1 MHTGHDGINCA
12 AMEES
17 KIFKSPPAPSYY
29 EQNTILSLH
38 FGGDADTLKTLPTF
52 RHVPWFPQSW
62 IIRVLSAGLQ
72 SAVSGVWRGA
82 VTLITAV
89 STLQQVC
96 SACSTQLTFQR
107 RGWWQRH
114 VMSFCTRRQKQ
125 SWPGAKALRTHAIAE
140 YVTGQMSSRIADP
153 GLSYLLWF
161 GVECGVIICE
171 MRHSRYSIT
180 PVTRV
185 TGDWAAPGSPG
196 NIPDN
201 REYFNINIYLH
212 NWI

>member
-1 MHTGHDGINCA
+1 MHTGHGGIICA
-12 AMEES
+12 AEWWRAKYLNHLLLLLITS
-17 KIFKSPPAPSYY
+17 KIRSCHY
-29 EQNTILSLH
+29 ILEVMP
-38 FGGDADTLKTLPTF
+38 KTLPTF
-52 RHVPWFPQSW
+52 RHVLWFPQSW

-125 SWPGAKALRTHAIAE
+125 SWPGANALRTHAIAE

-153 GLSYLLWF
+153 SLSYLLRF
-161 GVECGVIICE
+161 RVEWSSVRCAIRDIQL
-171 MRHSRYSIT
+171 HPS
-180 PVTRV
+180 PVWLA
-185 TGDWAAPGSPG
+185 TGPPPAVLGIFQTIA
-196 NIPDN
+196 NIST
-201 REYFNINIYLH
+201 
-212 NWI
+212 

>member
-1 MHTGHDGINCA
+1 MHTGHGINCA

-38 FGGDADTLKTLPTF
+38 FGGDADTLKTLEPSATF
-52 RHVPWFPQSW
+52 LIPAILDNQSFE
-62 IIRVLSAGLQ
+62 RGPAVT
-72 SAVSGVWRGA
+72 VSGMWRGA

-125 SWPGAKALRTHAIAE
+125 SWPGANVLRTHAIAE

-161 GVECGVIICE
+161 GVECGVIIRE

>member
-1 MHTGHDGINCA
+1 MHTGHGINCA
-12 AMEES
+12 AEWRRAKYLNHLLLLLITS
-17 KIFKSPPAPSYY
+17 KIRSCHYILEAMPTPWKHWNLPPRSLIPA
-29 EQNTILSLH
+29 IL
-38 FGGDADTLKTLPTF
+38 DN
-52 RHVPWFPQSW
+52 QSFE
-62 IIRVLSAGLQ
+62 RGPAVT
-72 SAVSGVWRGA
+72 VSGMWRGA

-125 SWPGAKALRTHAIAE
+125 SWTCAKVLRTHAIAE
-140 YVTGQMSSRIADP
+140 YVTGQMSSRIA
-153 GLSYLLWF
+153 GLASRICCDLEWS
-161 GVECGVIICE
+161 GVIICE
-171 MRHSRYSIT
+171 MRHPRYSIT